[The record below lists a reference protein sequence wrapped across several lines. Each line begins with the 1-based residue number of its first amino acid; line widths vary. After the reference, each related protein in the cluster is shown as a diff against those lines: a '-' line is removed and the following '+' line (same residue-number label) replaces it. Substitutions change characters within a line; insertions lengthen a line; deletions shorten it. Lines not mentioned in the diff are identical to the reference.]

1 MLSQISAT
9 SLQEFLA
16 SLNILHR
23 DLACRNILLAHDKV
37 LKLADFGL
45 SREVEDTYVSKSVC
59 SLPVRWMAPESVVE
73 KTYTE
78 KSDVLVECILHLVV
92 LFIAFS
98 SWHCNCLQES
108 CDFEYTNLCTWCWNL
123 SEAFLDV
130 FGLWK

>member
-1 MLSQISAT
+1 MLSQIST
-9 SLQEFLA
+9 TTTTLQEFLA

-59 SLPVRWMAPESVVE
+59 SLPVRWMAPESVVG

-78 KSDVLVECILHLVV
+78 KSDVLVECILHLV
-92 LFIAFS
+92 
-98 SWHCNCLQES
+98 
-108 CDFEYTNLCTWCWNL
+108 
-123 SEAFLDV
+123 
-130 FGLWK
+130 GLINTFTS